1 MFGAFAAIIV
11 VFAAL
16 ILMLRKIGVWSKKGG
31 KEETL
36 N

>member
-16 ILMLRKIGVWSKKGG
+16 ILMLRKIGAWSKNGG
-31 KEETL
+31 KEEILT
-36 N
+36 